1 MEKNREQ
8 VFLILETVQNIL
20 VNLRIIKFVDKEN
33 TQLPKINGKELGKT
47 DIYKEKDNKQS

>member
-20 VNLRIIKFVDKEN
+20 VNLRITKFVDKEN
-33 TQLPKINGKELGKT
+33 TQLSKINGKELGKT
-47 DIYKEKDNKQS
+47 DIYKEKGNKLF